1 MEVNPNYI
9 LELQAEMLGA
19 LSNPKRLMILKVL
32 GKGEKT
38 VGEIAVQVG
47 IEMQNTSQHLRI
59 MKAHGIVSARRD
71 SQTVYYELTT
81 PIFAECCELVR
92 KAIVEDL
99 EKRSTLLQEIK

>member
-1 MEVNPNYI
+1 MEINPNHI
-9 LELQAEMLGA
+9 FELQAEMLSV

-32 GKGEKT
+32 GQGEKT

-47 IEMQNTSQHLRI
+47 IEMQNASQHLRI
-59 MKAHGIVSARRD
+59 MKSHGIVTARRD
-71 SQTVYYELTT
+71 GQTVYYELTT

-99 EKRSTLLQEIK
+99 EKRSTLLQKIK